1 MKFLDRIDKY
11 SYMLLEAEGTPPPPP
26 GASQPQTPQDVQAAQ
41 GDQAQPQQPAQET
54 EKLAP
59 ESEVMLVR
67 LLKKAF
73 VIAPKPEDIEQ
84 ITSLEDI
91 NENNAREVLTKIINL
106 IKKYSSDVDVNT

>member
-1 MKFLDRIDKY
+1 MKFLDRINKY
-11 SYMLLEAEGTPPPPP
+11 SYMLLEADNAVPPPP
-26 GASQPQTPQDVQAAQ
+26 STDQPQTPQDVQAAQ
-41 GDQAQPQQPAQET
+41 AEQPQEQPVQGT

-73 VIAPKPEDIEQ
+73 VIAPKPEDVEQ
-84 ITSLEDI
+84 VTDLEDI

-106 IKKYSSDVDVNT
+106 IKKYSSDVDINT